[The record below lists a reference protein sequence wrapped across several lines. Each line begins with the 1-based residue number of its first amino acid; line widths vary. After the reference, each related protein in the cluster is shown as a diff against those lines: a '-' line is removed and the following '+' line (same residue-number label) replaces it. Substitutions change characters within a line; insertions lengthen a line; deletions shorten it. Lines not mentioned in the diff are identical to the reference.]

1 MEALGPQADLP
12 SYPRMDAI
20 LLFLPRREIY
30 LFSFLQRSN
39 LTVSKL
45 TLKLDLHMV
54 AGWLIPSP
62 VGKRNNID
70 EVFFKKYFKNC

>member
-1 MEALGPQADLP
+1 MEALDPQADLP
-12 SYPRMDAI
+12 SDPRMDAI
-20 LLFLPRREIY
+20 LLFLPGNIPT
-30 LFSFLQRSN
+30 SFPSPIRSN

-62 VGKRNNID
+62 VGKRNNR
-70 EVFFKKYFKNC
+70 